1 MDDSSELGMSASKDA
16 VRRSG
21 ITARQGSWSRFPL
34 VGKLDFVDREAILS

>member
-1 MDDSSELGMSASKDA
+1 MDDSSDLGMSASKDA

-34 VGKLDFVDREAILS
+34 VGELDFVDRKAIFS